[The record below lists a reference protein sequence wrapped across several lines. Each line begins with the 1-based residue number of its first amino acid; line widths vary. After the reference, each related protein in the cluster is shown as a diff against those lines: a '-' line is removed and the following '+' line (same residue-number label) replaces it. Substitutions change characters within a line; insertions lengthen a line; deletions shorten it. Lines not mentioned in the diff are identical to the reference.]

1 MRDCEP
7 TTYDE
12 NEEEISTTEYV
23 HKKILVTTNTGN
35 EPPSNRDRVVGT
47 ILTMFPKIECRQ
59 ITNPGPGIT
68 NPAKQIDSD
77 FRVHLNSSIQ
87 YILTNIKPKQSFSGT
102 NPLTGQ
108 MLASLLEQYVHVIN
122 EPGGV
127 PNLEASF
134 QSAIEATLQ
143 HKIIELQQ
151 AYMSQMDKRVQKKL
165 PMEEGDTE
173 VLESSHS
180 CLMDE
185 SLAGKLEAGNILGE
199 QTNLFQVHLA
209 VYSDLLKS
217 LTSEVHRWIP
227 ILEVEQEASNNAVH
241 RQQYFLQFQEK
252 IVKIENSKITGGII
266 GEYVKKNKDVSK
278 EVCTERFEYLY
289 GKQRQHHM
297 ISLEKLRADYYSD
310 KQVKGPAKD
319 DVFKTWFSHIP
330 GPPHSL
336 CIQSSTDRTL
346 TLSWKKPVI
355 NPEVATSY
363 QVYVCSES
371 DSPIHPTTRNNSL
384 EAVIQNLKPMTK
396 YEIKVQGINNIK
408 NNTEGEISD
417 AVTAKTKAGKP
428 DKPEKPS
435 IRIETAMKGSLFV
448 DMLPES
454 KQNGSPVT
462 HIIVTQDTILYSN
475 ITETKSFF
483 FSVNPSQ
490 GDHQCIPVNIK
501 CGKNERALCFKVQ
514 FKNEAGQSEVA
525 KSDRLYQEDMIPGK
539 PGNVQK
545 DLQSLKPRE
554 ITVNWDSPKINPA
567 AVDTY
572 HVEFWEK
579 PAVVQKKSPQPNTK
593 QTDSG
598 HRSMVIQGLTPK
610 TKYIIQV
617 CAKNREHKTSDFSS
631 QIEVETPIDVPN
643 KPRIISIKVT
653 SPSKAVI
660 SFYKQSPAEENGS
673 PVYAVNIQRF
683 TKKECI
689 WNYLQYQS
697 EHPLA
702 CIQGSSEVCE
712 YPLSVSQTN
721 PDIYEININLASLTE
736 EVTVSYRI
744 KTINKKGAS
753 EPSQQVDLHP
763 NMVIP
768 GKIQSLEANEITCN
782 SIKLCWKKP
791 IMNPIAAKFYE
802 IKYKNV
808 KDSNW
813 LLRERDSQRDSTS
826 DCISTKISNLKPC
839 TVYEFVV
846 RSQNGNITS
855 PECLMKVKTHPSVP
869 PTPRTP
875 LLFPNGDKFTLKTF
889 LPAIEESGR
898 EVENIL
904 VSYFDVRGT
913 KISNKPEDFQINL
926 MSVQEQI
933 DGTRIYEQLLEID
946 IDQADWISI
955 CLKNE
960 VGPSKES
967 EMVGVT
973 TGDVTPGEP
982 DDLWVESGSRQV
994 KLFWK
999 APKKHGNAAKLYQV
1013 FLVEEDDLQQLENL
1027 AYKQSFES
1035 GGLPSY
1041 ELTVSGLIPFKLY
1054 KFAVQGV
1061 NNVGKEIKVGN
1072 QSTISVLTE
1081 KAPPEKPL
1089 PPKVTV
1095 IKDEPLKAELTFT
1108 ILSKEHINGSSLET
1122 AEIEIFSFEKNKW
1135 VLVKRIELKS
1145 EDLSEQL
1152 RADIQLHN
1160 LEDETITSY
1169 KFRVKMSNEC
1179 YMSDPSE
1186 EFLLPVSQL
1195 QPGEPQNLT
1204 VSDVTAHTMK
1214 VTWEKPAI
1222 HPALVKGYFIE
1233 WSSKSESTMPKIN
1246 LPSLDQKCEYDI
1258 KNLKSNQKYTI
1269 KVNSLA
1275 SSACLPAVTKV
1286 STLEVYPSAPIN
1298 LYAERIG
1305 SNSVKIRWSKPKV
1318 NTNEVN
1324 FYHVELREGDYS
1336 QKRTSISTEASLIAT
1351 HSQVS
1356 IPEAKQTK
1364 QTKGH
1369 STVFRNMKTFTTYT
1383 VSVSSHNDNKQ
1394 RGENATA
1401 CVKFRTKMNPH
1412 SRRALQ
1418 AAAAVTTLG
1427 MGAVALGYAQAPDED
1442 IVSSD
1447 EEYHDPN
1454 AYPSAP
1460 VITEIKQKSATMV
1473 KIKWDRPRA
1482 NPDELHNKYPYFLK
1496 VREGERKERLEQIE
1510 QSGKDSEKPT
1520 EPVRL
1525 IWPDFKSTKGKL
1537 KCKVKE
1543 LEPNTTY
1550 TFSLS
1555 SINYLGLRGGTAHVE
1570 YKILKIKPSKSS
1582 KPKLI
1587 KEQKQSLQET
1597 IEMDVLAAPKP
1608 EPGDPPLI
1616 CSSEHVSFHITIQQ
1630 ACSAC
1635 RHIKIIFYS

>member
-1 MRDCEP
+1 MRDCDL
-7 TTYDE
+7 TFVE
-12 NEEEISTTEYV
+12 NGKQISTTEYI

-35 EPPSNRDRVVGT
+35 KPPSNRDKVVEA
-47 ILTMFPKIECRQ
+47 ILTMFPNIECQQ
-59 ITNPGPGIT
+59 IPNPGPGIS
-68 NPAKQIDSD
+68 NPAKTIDPD
-77 FRVHLNSSIQ
+77 FLAHLNACIQ
-87 YILTNIKPKQSFSGT
+87 YILSNIKPKQSFSGT
-102 NPLTGQ
+102 NPLNGQ
-108 MLASLLEQYVHVIN
+108 MLASLLEQYVHAIN

-134 QSAIEATLQ
+134 QSATETTLQ

-151 AYMSQMDKRVQKKL
+151 AYFSQMEEHLQRKL
-165 PMEEGDTE
+165 PMEVGDVE

-180 CLMDE
+180 YLMDE
-185 SLAGKLEAGNILGE
+185 ALAGKLQAANDILGE
-199 QTNLFQVHLA
+199 QSNLFQVHLA
-209 VYSDLLKS
+209 VYSNLLIS

-227 ILEVEQEASNNAVH
+227 ILKEEQETLNKVEH
-241 RQQYFLQFQEK
+241 RKQYFLQFQDK
-252 IVKIENSKITGGII
+252 IVKTQNSKVSGGII
-266 GEYVKKNKDVSK
+266 NDYLKHNEDASK
-278 EVCTERFEYLY
+278 EMCTKCFEFLY
-289 GKQRQHHM
+289 GKQRQHQM
-297 ISLEKLRADYYSD
+297 ISLEKLRTDYYNH

-319 DVFKTWFSHIP
+319 DVFKTRFSHIP
-330 GPPHSL
+330 GPPQDL
-336 CIQSSTDRTL
+336 CIQTSTDQTL
-346 TLSWKKPVI
+346 TLLWKKPVI
-355 NPEVATSY
+355 NPEVVTSY
-363 QVYVCSES
+363 QVYVHSEGENS
-371 DSPIHPTTRNNSL
+371 RMLPATQNNSL
-384 EAVIQNLKPMTK
+384 KAVIQNLKPMTQYK
-396 YEIKVQGINNIK
+396 IKVQGVNNT

-417 AVTAKTKAGKP
+417 VITAKTKAGKP

-435 IRIETAMKGSLFV
+435 IRIETATKGSLFV

-462 HIIVTQDTILYSN
+462 HIIVTQDIILYSN
-475 ITETKSFF
+475 TTETKSLFF
-483 FSVNPSQ
+483 PVNPNQ
-490 GDHQCIPVNIK
+490 RDHQCIPVNIK

-514 FKNEAGQSEVA
+514 FKNEAGLSEVA

-567 AVDTY
+567 AVATY

-617 CAKNREHKTSDFSS
+617 CAKNREHKSSEFSN

-643 KPRIISIKVT
+643 KPRIISIRAI
-653 SPSKAVI
+653 SPSNAVI
-660 SFYKQSPAEENGS
+660 SFNKQSPAEENGS
-673 PVYAVNIQRF
+673 TVYAVKVQRF
-683 TKKECI
+683 TKNECI
-689 WNYLQYQS
+689 WNYLQYRS

-712 YPLSVSQTN
+712 YPLVVSQNN
-721 PDIYEININLASLTE
+721 PDIYEVNINLASLTE

-753 EPSQQVDLHP
+753 EPSQQMDLHP

-791 IMNPIAAKFYE
+791 TMNPIAAKLYE

-813 LLRERDSQRDSTS
+813 LLRQRDSQKDSTS
-826 DCISTKISNLKPC
+826 DFISTEISNLKPC

-846 RSQNGNITS
+846 RSQNGNNTS
-855 PECLMKVKTHPSVP
+855 PECLMKVKTRPSVP

-875 LLFPNGDKFTLKTF
+875 LLFPNGDKFILKTY

-904 VSYFDVRGT
+904 VCYFDVRGN
-913 KISNKPEDFQINL
+913 KVSNKPEDFPINL

-982 DDLWVESGSRQV
+982 DDLRVESGPRQV

-1041 ELTVSGLIPFKLY
+1041 EMAVSGLTPFKHY

-1089 PPKVTV
+1089 APNVMV

-1108 ILSKEHINGSSLET
+1108 ILSKEHINGTSLET
-1122 AEIEIFSFEKNKW
+1122 AEIEFFSFKW
-1135 VLVKRIELKS
+1135 VLVKKIELKS

-1160 LEDETITSY
+1160 LEDETIASY
-1169 KFRVKMSNEC
+1169 RFRVKMSNEC

-1195 QPGEPQNLT
+1195 QPGEPRNLT

-1214 VTWEKPAI
+1214 VTWEKPDV
-1222 HPALVKGYFIE
+1222 HPALVKGYFLE
-1233 WSSKSESTMPKIN
+1233 WSSKSENTMPKIN

-1258 KNLKSNQKYTI
+1258 KNLKSNQEYTI

-1275 SSACLPAVTKV
+1275 SSACLPAVMEV
-1286 STLEVYPSAPIN
+1286 STQEVYPSAPIN

-1318 NTNEVN
+1318 NTNEVI

-1336 QKRTSISTEASLIAT
+1336 QKRTSVSPGASLIAT

-1356 IPEAKQTK
+1356 IPETKQTK

-1369 STVFRNMKTFTTYT
+1369 STVLRSMKAYTTYT

-1394 RGENATA
+1394 RGEGATTS
-1401 CVKFRTKMNPH
+1401 VKFRTKMNPH
-1412 SRRALQ
+1412 VRRAFQ
-1418 AAAAVTTLG
+1418 AAAALPTLG
-1427 MGAVALGYAQAPDED
+1427 MGAVALGYAQAPNDD
-1442 IVSSD
+1442 ILSSD
-1447 EEYHDPN
+1447 EEFHDQN
-1454 AYPSAP
+1454 AFPSAP
-1460 VITEIKQKSATMV
+1460 MITKIKQKKFSKV
-1473 KIKWDRPRA
+1473 KIKWDKPGE
-1482 NPDELHNKYPYFLK
+1482 NPDELHNKHPYFLE
-1496 VREGERKERLEQIE
+1496 VREGEWKERLEQIK
-1510 QSGKDSEKPT
+1510 QSGKDSETAPEPT
-1520 EPVRL
+1520 EIAPRPIQS
-1525 IWPDFKSTKGKL
+1525 IWPDLSSTKGKL

-1543 LEPNTTY
+1543 LDPNTTY
-1550 TFSLS
+1550 TFSLF
-1555 SINYLGLRGGTAHVE
+1555 SINYLGLRGGTTHVE
-1570 YKILKIKPSKSS
+1570 YKTLKIKPSKFS
-1582 KPKLI
+1582 KTKLTR
-1587 KEQKQSLQET
+1587 EQKQSPQET
-1597 IEMDVLAAPKP
+1597 FEMDVFAAPQP
-1608 EPGDPPLI
+1608 EPVDPPLHPLTL
-1616 CSSEHVSFHITIQQ
+1616 SSEHVSCHII
-1630 ACSAC
+1630 
-1635 RHIKIIFYS
+1635 